1 VVDDGTD
8 PGVIERAARLLEDGG
23 CAALRVA
30 RLGLRQPDLRVV
42 VLDDANDP
50 VLAILRKEA

>member
-1 VVDDGTD
+1 VF
-8 PGVIERAARLLEDGG
+8 ERAARLLEDGG

-30 RLGLRQPDLRVV
+30 RSGLRQPDLRVV
-42 VLDDANDP
+42 VLDDAADP